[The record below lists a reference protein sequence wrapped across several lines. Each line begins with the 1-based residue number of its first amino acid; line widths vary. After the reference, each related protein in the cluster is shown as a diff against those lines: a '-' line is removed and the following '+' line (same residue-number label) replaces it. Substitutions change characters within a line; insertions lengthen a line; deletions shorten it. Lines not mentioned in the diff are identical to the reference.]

1 MKRGRHTRRD
11 MLKAVGIGPLAAAMA
26 ARVGAQQPARQ
37 GGQPGRGG
45 RGAASFP
52 GGSVTPSPTAVPGG
66 KPLLTLYSISLQW
79 ADYDEAADTA
89 AKAGWPAIGWTVRG
103 GGHVLPENVTR
114 DLPRAVAAAKKA
126 GLQVPIIITP
136 IKDTESQYTEPYLDT
151 MSKLG
156 LRYYQAPTLA
166 QYDYTKD
173 LPPQIDIWK
182 PKIEKLAKLNE
193 KYGTTAVYH
202 VEGGAGNI
210 GGGVWDLWLAIK
222 DFDTKY
228 VGMDFDLGHA
238 TFKGGPEAWEAIRF
252 SHPNVLSI
260 ASKDI
265 RWAKKA
271 DPPQGPRRSDPS
283 DDWPWT
289 AEYVVPGTGMVNFK
303 MAFEYMKAINFC
315 GSFLHY
321 TEYFVNVP
329 GASQPTSLLRP
340 NVPKEVPKDLYIAS
354 VKRDYEF
361 FVQQLKVAGF

>member
-1 MKRGRHTRRD
+1 MRMVTNKSMTTRRD
-11 MLKAVGIGPLAAAMA
+11 VLKGLAAASWLSSA
-26 ARVGAQQPARQ
+26 ALAQQ
-37 GGQPGRGG
+37 RGSRSKPQVDG
-45 RGAASFP
+45 
-52 GGSVTPSPTAVPGG
+52 VLTPSPTAVPGG

-103 GGHVLPENVTR
+103 GGHVLPENVVR
-114 DLPRAVAAAKKA
+114 DLPKAVAAAKKA
-126 GLQVPIIITP
+126 GLQVPIIVTP
-136 IKDTESQYTEPYLDT
+136 IRDAESPYAEAYLDT

-173 LPPQIDIWK
+173 LQPQLEVWK
-182 PKIEKLAKLNE
+182 PRIEQLAKLNE

-210 GGGVWDLWLAIK
+210 GGGAWDLWLVVK

-228 VGMDFDLGHA
+228 VGMDLDLGHA
-238 TFKGGPEAWEAIRF
+238 TMKGGPEVWEVIRF
-252 SHPNVLSI
+252 AHKNILSI

-265 RWAKKA
+265 RWAQKTDTA
-271 DPPQGPRRSDPS
+271 QGPRRSDPS
-283 DDWPWT
+283 EDWPWT

-303 MAFEYMKAINFC
+303 AAFEYMKAIGFA

-321 TEYFVNVP
+321 TEYFVSVP
-329 GASQPTSLLRP
+329 GAKQPVSLLRP
-340 NVPKEVPKDLYIAS
+340 NVPKEVPKELYIS
-354 VKRDYEF
+354 SLRRDYDF
-361 FVQQLKVAGF
+361 YVKMLAQAGF